1 MAYTISRVAAA
12 RSALVVEVPEA
23 AVAVDAWLER
33 TAYAKPSNGV
43 PAHITV
49 LYPFVPAADVDD
61 ELVGGLG
68 ELFARMPSFG
78 FALRECRRFPAVLY
92 LAPDPP
98 DPFLALTAAVVAAYP
113 GFPPYEGVFDE
124 VVPHLTAAEGEPA
137 VLGRAEREI
146 RPWLPIGAEARE
158 IVLLEELDP
167 ELARWRTHSRLPLGT
182 A

>member
-1 MAYTISRVAAA
+1 MTAA
-12 RSALVVEVPEA
+12 RSALVIEVPEA
-23 AVAVDAWLER
+23 ADAVDAWLER

-43 PAHITV
+43 PTHITL

-68 ELFARMPSFG
+68 ELFARMSSFG
-78 FALRECRRFPAVLY
+78 FALQECRRFPAVLY

-98 DPFLALTAAVVAAYP
+98 DPFLALTEAVVAAYP
-113 GFPPYEGVFDE
+113 GFPPYDGVFDE

-146 RPWLPIGAEARE
+146 RPYLPIGAEARE

-167 ELARWRTHSRLPLGT
+167 ELARWRTHSRLPLGR

>member
-1 MAYTISRVAAA
+1 MAYTISLVTAA

-23 AVAVDAWLER
+23 ADAVDAWLER

-43 PAHITV
+43 PAHITL

-68 ELFARMPSFG
+68 ELFARMSSFG

-98 DPFLALTAAVVAAYP
+98 DPFLALTEAVVAAYP

-137 VLGRAEREI
+137 VLGRAEGEI
-146 RPWLPIGAEARE
+146 RPYLPIGAEARE